1 MDEEANINPAG
12 RGSDRPDAPG
22 GSASHPP
29 RFHVLVYRHGPSR
42 ECCRNRQGEIFGL
55 TAGITSSAT
64 NVIVESYPA
73 GLEPP
78 APPITVFTN
87 IVINTFSVNSM
98 GTITDA
104 QYLAFDTT
112 GSVSLELNAGD
123 ITNALTTSDDT
134 EPPRDIINV
143 SGFPGVTYTPAPI
156 PEPSSVTILG
166 TGLGLAALWLLR
178 QRRRRRWATA

>member
-1 MDEEANINPAG
+1 MRKQILTLLGAGLIGLMHPAAAQATLLDFTFSFTG
-12 RGSDRPDAPG
+12 TAPPGSVAG
-22 GSASHPP
+22 T
-29 RFHVLVYRHGPSR
+29 VT
-42 ECCRNRQGEIFGL
+42 GEIFGL

-178 QRRRRRWATA
+178 QGRRRRWATA